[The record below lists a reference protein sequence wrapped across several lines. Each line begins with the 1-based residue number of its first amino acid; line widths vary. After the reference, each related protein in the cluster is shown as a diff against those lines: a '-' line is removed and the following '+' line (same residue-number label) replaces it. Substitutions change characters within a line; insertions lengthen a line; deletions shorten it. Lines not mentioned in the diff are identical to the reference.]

1 MIVRVTSG
9 YFLQDLIQL
18 DCPSNRNLVFL
29 LRSVSMYRRKIR
41 NFDDSLF
48 HLLCIFYQFSCV
60 ACRMPCVGN
69 QEVRM
74 IDHIP
79 ICSDNSKLTGHILHS
94 GWIVSVVK
102 TLCFFDRPFS
112 GVVRYEQGQRDL
124 RMQLLC
130 CDDCLCRKIVKVSV
144 MTNNE
149 LCHII
154 TLDVLVDCLL

>member
-1 MIVRVTSG
+1 
-9 YFLQDLIQL
+9 
-18 DCPSNRNLVFL
+18 
-29 LRSVSMYRRKIR
+29 
-41 NFDDSLF
+41 
-48 HLLCIFYQFSCV
+48 
-60 ACRMPCVGN
+60 
-69 QEVRM
+69 M

-79 ICSDNSKLTGHILHS
+79 ICSDNSKLTGYILHS

-102 TLCFFDRPFS
+102 TLWFFDRPFS